1 MCGIAGQIVLAPD
14 RHVDLE
20 MVPQAAALLAHRGP
34 DDWGYVAD
42 ERRQVL
48 LLNTR
53 LAIVDVPGG
62 RQPLSNEDGRIWVTF
77 NGECYGFDEQRRW
90 LEARGHRFRTRT
102 DTEVLVHLYEELGE
116 RFVERLR
123 GEFAFAL
130 HDRGRNVCLLVR
142 DRFGVK
148 PLVFVERAGRLAF
161 ASEAKALFAD
171 PAVERALDR
180 EFIVHVL
187 GGVFLPDRTV
197 FQGVRQVEPGT
208 YLRVEVGRGWRRERY
223 WSLPLPRRDAAPA
236 WAAREADAVEAFAD
250 KLREA
255 TRLRLHGDVEVGAYL
270 SGGVD
275 STAIVQAVRET
286 SRPLQTF
293 TVGFDEGGFD
303 ESDGAEETAR
313 RFGTGH
319 QVCRVGPDD
328 LAAPF
333 PASLWH
339 GETPVV
345 NAHGAAKWL
354 LSRLAR
360 SQVKVVLTGEGAD
373 ELLAGYP
380 QFRHQELLERCA
392 RSPRDRDAARE
403 LDAFAARATTFA
415 GTVPIRRYP
424 HYEAIHERFG
434 AYPYALTRIYAYQQ
448 RIKWLLSPGCR
459 RAAKAASTL
468 AALEQALGAR
478 PFADLDGLRAS
489 QALLV
494 RTELPGY
501 ILTVLG
507 DRPEMA
513 HGIEGR
519 VPFLDHEL
527 AELICTLPI
536 SVLVDG
542 GGNKQVLRRFVER
555 SASGPAAREKRIFM
569 APSARALGLDRPDS
583 PLARY
588 LDRGIVSEAGVFS
601 PWAIALLRRVRARAR
616 EGSRLHAVTE
626 AVLVFALSL
635 SVLHDLFCRDFAG
648 AARRYAPAPATFDVS
663 AGSVERAVSGVG
675 PVPGASSSGTSA

>member
-1 MCGIAGQIVLAPD
+1 MCGIAGQVALARD
-14 RHVDLE
+14 SHVDLE
-20 MVPQAAALLAHRGP
+20 VVPRTAALLAHRGP

-42 ERRQVL
+42 ARRQVL

-62 RQPLSNEDGRIWVTF
+62 RQPLSNENGRIWVTY
-77 NGECYGFDEQRRW
+77 NGECYGFDEHRRW
-90 LEARGHRFRTRT
+90 LEGRGHRFRTRT

-123 GEFAFAL
+123 GEYAFAL
-130 HDRGRNVCLLVR
+130 HDRDRNVCLLVR

-148 PLVFVERAGRLAF
+148 PLVFTERAGRLDF
-161 ASEAKALFAD
+161 ASEAKALLAD
-171 PAVERALDR
+171 PAAERTLDR
-180 EFIVHVL
+180 EFVVHVL

-208 YLRVEVGRGWRRERY
+208 YLRIEVGRGWRRERY
-223 WSLPLPRRDAAPA
+223 WSLPLPRRDASPA
-236 WAAREADAVEAFAD
+236 WAGREADAAEAFAD

-275 STAIVQAVRET
+275 SAAVVQAVRET

-293 TVGFDEGGFD
+293 TVGFDEAGFD
-303 ESDGAEETAR
+303 ESEEAGETAR
-313 RFGTGH
+313 RFGTSH
-319 QVCRVGPDD
+319 HVCRIGPDD
-328 LAAPF
+328 LVEPF

-339 GETPVV
+339 AETPVV

-360 SQVKVVLTGEGAD
+360 SRVRVVLTGEGAD

-380 QFRHQELLERCA
+380 QFRHQALLERCA
-392 RSPRDRDAARE
+392 RSPRDRDAARA
-403 LDAFAARATTFA
+403 LDAFAATATTFA

-424 HYEAIHERFG
+424 HYDAIRERFG

-448 RIKWLLSPGCR
+448 RIKWLLSPECR
-459 RAAKAASTL
+459 RAARATSTL
-468 AALEQALGAR
+468 AALEEALGSRAL
-478 PFADLDGLRAS
+478 DGLDGLRAS
-489 QALLV
+489 QALLI

-513 HGIEGR
+513 HGVEGR

-527 AELICTLPI
+527 AELICTLPA
-536 SVLVDG
+536 SLLMNG
-542 GGNKQVLRRFVER
+542 GGTKQVLRRFVGR
-555 SASGPAAREKRIFM
+555 SASGASVREKRVFL
-569 APSARALGLDRPDS
+569 APSARALGLDRPGS
-583 PLARY
+583 PLAPY
-588 LDRGIVSEAGVFS
+588 LAPGIVGEAGVFS
-601 PWAIALLRRVRARAR
+601 PWAVALLRRVRARAR
-616 EGSRLHAVTE
+616 EGSRLQTVTE
-626 AVLVFALSL
+626 AALVFALSL

-648 AARRYAPAPATFDVS
+648 AARRYAPDPTTFDVS
-663 AGSVERAVSGVG
+663 AGCVERAVSGVG
-675 PVPGASSSGTSA
+675 PAFGVSSSGTRS